1 MCKAN
6 TSEAPMRSIALAHR
20 YFDAWNRHDAAAV
33 AASFAP
39 DGTYTDP
46 TAGPGLKPEATAA
59 YAAALFAAFPDL
71 IFDLDAIHAV
81 DDRAVVGRW
90 VMRGT
95 QTGTLRDIP
104 PTGRRVALPGV
115 DVLTVASERV
125 ASVVGYFDRQTLL
138 EQLGL
143 HVIAQP
149 LTAGP
154 FAFGTSVHVK
164 SSNTARPGAFS
175 LTALRARS
183 EEEVAQVRSYSRRI
197 MQELPGMKGF
207 LGSVAAAVDGGMYTV
222 TAWEHP
228 DDARQL
234 GDLPIHREAMSRFFE
249 SEFTQGG
256 FISVWT
262 PHELRPLWVRC
273 GVCHHLSEVDG
284 RTDTCSCGAMLPE
297 RAAYW

>member
-1 MCKAN
+1 MTC
-6 TSEAPMRSIALAHR
+6 IACAQR
-20 YFDAWNRHDAAAV
+20 YFDAWNRHDPDAIAACF
-33 AASFAP
+33 SP
-39 DGTYTDP
+39 EGTYSDP
-46 TAGPGLKPEATAA
+46 SAGAALKPRATAA
-59 YAAALFAAFPDL
+59 YAAALFGAFPDL
-71 IFDLDAIHAV
+71 AFDLDAIHAV
-81 DDRAVVGRW
+81 DDRAVVGQW

-95 QTGTLRDIP
+95 QTGTLRDMP

-115 DVLTVASERV
+115 DVLTVASDGV
-125 ASVVGYFDRQTLL
+125 ASVVGYFDRQALL

-143 HVIAQP
+143 HVVAQP

-164 SSNTARPGAFS
+164 SGNTARPGAFS
-175 LTALRARS
+175 LTVVRVRS
-183 EEEVAQVRSYSRRI
+183 EEEEAQVRSYSRRI

-207 LGSVAAAVDGGMYTV
+207 LGSVAATVDGGMYTV

-234 GDLPIHREAMSRFFE
+234 GDVPIHREAMSRYLE
-249 SEFTQGG
+249 SDFTQGG

-262 PHELRPLWVRC
+262 PHELRPLRVRC

-284 RTDTCSCGAMLPE
+284 RTNTCSCGAMLPE